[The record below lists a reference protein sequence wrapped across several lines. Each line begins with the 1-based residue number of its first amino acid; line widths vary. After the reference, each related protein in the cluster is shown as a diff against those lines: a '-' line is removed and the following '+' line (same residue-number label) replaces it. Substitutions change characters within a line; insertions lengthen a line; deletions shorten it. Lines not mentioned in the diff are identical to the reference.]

1 MKRKFIAGIMA
12 AVLGCGLLAGCA
24 NGGAQNSNGDLS
36 NSGGRKKAIN
46 IYSAGEDYRNENV
59 RKMLGEKFPEYDIS
73 VVDIDTGSFAAKV
86 AAEGKDSDIDIIFEL
101 ETTYIE
107 KCKDSLAVLD
117 DVDFSP
123 YVDDLVPADKKYVPE
138 LMLSGSTIINKELL
152 DEKGVPVPTSYDD
165 LLKPEYK
172 GLISMPSPKSSGT
185 GYIFLLN
192 LVNERGEDA
201 AFEYFDK
208 LAENISGQG
217 FTTSGSGPVKA
228 LIQGEAAIGLGIT
241 YQAAEE
247 IDKGAKLTITYFKE
261 GAPYTTYSSA
271 VIAGKETDE
280 DIMKV
285 FKYLVNE
292 VSLEDKRLYSPEK
305 VFKTQETTMKNFP
318 QNISYGNMKGISDI
332 ELKERLL
339 DKWNH

>member
-1 MKRKFIAGIMA
+1 MKRRFIAGLMA
-12 AVLGCGLLAGCA
+12 AVLGCGLLAGCS
-24 NGGAQNSNGDLS
+24 NGGVQNASGGAS

-59 RKMLGEKFPEYDIS
+59 RKMLNEKFPEYDIS
-73 VVDIDTGSFAAKV
+73 VVDIDTGAFAAKV

-101 ETTYIE
+101 ETTYVE

-152 DEKGVPVPTSYDD
+152 NEKGVPVPTSYDD

-271 VIAGKETDE
+271 VIAGKEKDE

-305 VFKTQETTMKNFP
+305 VFKTQETTMKSFP
-318 QNISYGNMKGISDI
+318 QNISYGNMNGIRNI

>member
-1 MKRKFIAGIMA
+1 MKRRFIAGLMA
-12 AVLGCGLLAGCA
+12 AVLGCGLLAGCS
-24 NGGAQNSNGDLS
+24 NGGVQNASGGAS

-59 RKMLGEKFPEYDIS
+59 RKMLNEKFPEYDIS
-73 VVDIDTGSFAAKV
+73 VVDIDTGAFAAKV

-101 ETTYIE
+101 ETTYVE

-152 DEKGVPVPTSYDD
+152 NEKGVPVPTSYDD

-271 VIAGKETDE
+271 VIAGKEKDE

-305 VFKTQETTMKNFP
+305 VFKTQETTMKSFP
-318 QNISYGNMKGISDI
+318 QNISYGNMNGISDI

>member
-1 MKRKFIAGIMA
+1 MKKRILSGIMA
-12 AVLGCGLLAGCA
+12 VVLGCGLITGCESSISGSDGPGAGK
-24 NGGAQNSNGDLS
+24 
-36 NSGGRKKAIN
+36 RKAIN
-46 IYSAGEDYRNENV
+46 VYSAGEDYRNQNV
-59 RKMLGEKFPEYDIS
+59 RKMLTEKFPEYEIS
-73 VVDIDTGSFAAKV
+73 VVDIDTGAFAAKV
-86 AAEGKDSDIDIIFEL
+86 AAEGKDSDIDIIYEL
-101 ETTYIE
+101 ETTYVE
-107 KCKDSLAVLD
+107 KCKDSFAVLD
-117 DVDFSP
+117 VDYSP
-123 YVDDLVPADKKYVPE
+123 YVEELVPEDKKYVPE
-138 LMLSGSTIINKELL
+138 LMLSGSAIINKKVL
-152 DEKGVPVPTSYDD
+152 DEKGVPVPESYDD
-165 LLKPEYK
+165 LTKPEYK
-172 GLISMPSPKSSGT
+172 GLISMPNPKSSGT

-192 LVNERGEDA
+192 MVNTRGEDA

-228 LIQGEAAIGLGIT
+228 LLQGEAGIGLGIT

-247 IDKGAKLTITYFKE
+247 IDNGAELEIKYFKE

-285 FKYLVNE
+285 FRYLVKD

-305 VFKTQETTMKNFP
+305 VFKQQETSMKSFP
-318 QNISYGNMKGISDI
+318 ENITYADMTGITDI

>member
-1 MKRKFIAGIMA
+1 MKRKIAAGIMA
-12 AVLGCGLLAGCA
+12 AVLGCGLIAGCESGI
-24 NGGAQNSNGDLS
+24 GGSDGP
-36 NSGGRKKAIN
+36 GKRKAIN
-46 IYSAGEDYRNENV
+46 VYSAGEDYRNQNV
-59 RKMLGEKFPEYDIS
+59 RKMLTEKFPEYEIS
-73 VVDIDTGSFAAKV
+73 VVDIDTGAFAAKV
-86 AAEGKDSDIDIIFEL
+86 AAEGKDSDIDIIYEL
-101 ETTYIE
+101 ETTYVE
-107 KCKDSLAVLD
+107 KCKDSFAVLD
-117 DVDFSP
+117 VDYSP
-123 YVDDLVPADKKYVPE
+123 YVEELVPEDKKYVPE
-138 LMLSGSTIINKELL
+138 LMLSGSAIINKKVL
-152 DEKGVPVPTSYDD
+152 DEKGLPVPESYDD
-165 LLKPEYK
+165 LVKPEYK
-172 GLISMPSPKSSGT
+172 GLISMPNPKSSGT

-192 LVNERGEDA
+192 MVNTRGEDA

-228 LIQGEAAIGLGIT
+228 LLQGEAGIGLGIT

-247 IDKGAKLTITYFKE
+247 IDNGAELEIKYFKE

-285 FKYLVNE
+285 FRYLVKD

-305 VFKTQETTMKNFP
+305 VFKQQETSMKSFP
-318 QNISYGNMKGISDI
+318 ENITYADMTGITDI

>member
-1 MKRKFIAGIMA
+1 MKRRVIACLMA
-12 AVLGCGLLAGCA
+12 VVLGCGLLAGCA
-24 NGGAQNSNGDLS
+24 GGEKSSSGASNPNGK
-36 NSGGRKKAIN
+36 RKAIN

-59 RKMLGEKFPEYDIS
+59 RKMLNEKFPEYDIS
-73 VVDIDTGSFAAKV
+73 VVDIDTGAFAAKV

-101 ETTYIE
+101 ETTYVE

-152 DEKGVPVPTSYDD
+152 NEKGVPVPTSYDD

-271 VIAGKETDE
+271 VIAGKEKDE

-318 QNISYGNMKGISDI
+318 QNISYGNMNGISDI

>member
-271 VIAGKETDE
+271 VIAGKEKDG